1 MDELNKKDLQQA
13 AGGLNADEPHCP
25 KCGSK
30 ELTLAGPVDIGMPPT
45 YRCKACGYE
54 WMLAL

>member
-1 MDELNKKDLQQA
+1 MDELNRKDLQQA
-13 AGGLNADEPHCP
+13 AGGLNADAPHCP
-25 KCGSK
+25 KRQSR
-30 ELTLAGPVDIGMPPT
+30 ELTLVGPVGIGTPPT